1 MEEKGH
7 QKIVMAQMTSSS
19 AFFEMQILWD
29 LELTHALLVQS
40 PLHQVDGIRSPRS
53 VAHCMLGLEP
63 NKRSAS
69 SIVC

>member
-40 PLHQVDGIRSPRS
+40 PLHQVDGLLF
-53 VAHCMLGLEP
+53 V
-63 NKRSAS
+63 
-69 SIVC
+69 SIP